1 MIDGIEMDLMRYCKI
16 YDQDQLDRMTIR
28 QYMKLMKA
36 INLQQVDQQYQIH
49 LSAWVNHQVGA
60 TENVG
65 SEKKPKYK
73 QVFNKFDDFF
83 DYEKQIAI
91 AKGEKPVEKEK
102 LTAGIDP
109 EFLELIKQ
117 ANL

>member
-1 MIDGIEMDLMRYCKI
+1 MIDGIELDLMRYCKI

-36 INLQQVDQQYQIH
+36 INLQKVDQQYQTH
-49 LSAWVNHQVGA
+49 WAAWVNHQVGA
-60 TENVG
+60 TKNVG
-65 SEKKPKYK
+65 TEKKPRYE
-73 QVFNKFDDFF
+73 QVFNKFEDLF

-91 AKGEKPVEKEK
+91 AKGDKPVEKEK